1 MSPNLY
7 LQAYETSFIISSQNI
22 GLHQTVLLK
31 IYILYNRGSFKFYL
45 TGCQICHTAKWYAWL
60 IWVSYCLLQLPTYCS
75 AVYTSV
81 HMQWIQFRFVTHV
94 LFCYL
99 VLLHL
104 TTHPEA
110 TVLISLQNQ
119 SWMSFDRLLNLAVCY
134 TEFGRTSNNWVK
146 QVVFRLIYN
155 SYGSGNK
162 YPAFM
167 KSIH

>member
-1 MSPNLY
+1 
-7 LQAYETSFIISSQNI
+7 
-22 GLHQTVLLK
+22 
-31 IYILYNRGSFKFYL
+31 
-45 TGCQICHTAKWYAWL
+45 
-60 IWVSYCLLQLPTYCS
+60 
-75 AVYTSV
+75 
-81 HMQWIQFRFVTHV
+81 MQWIQFRFVTHV

-167 KSIH
+167 KSIHWCNANFKSCLKKMIFKQIWIRILPFELKSVLRLSILSYCIRIVWWIREYMVTKEGLLIGPQGLPEDQSAVPP